1 MTEYEVAKTVTG
13 SMIQQESRLKPRLQG
28 AERINELYPDL
39 DVKVA
44 FTRFITELDGV
55 DDESYDEGGADDGK
69 VHAESE

>member
-1 MTEYEVAKTVTG
+1 
-13 SMIQQESRLKPRLQG
+13 MIQQESRGKPRLQG

-44 FTRFITELDGV
+44 FTRVITELDGV

-69 VHAESE
+69 VHTESE